1 MLRTSSWHRWYPC
14 SFDNGSTY
22 RSTQH
27 TFGDSNLYLRRLAH
41 DGSLELKIEHRAA
54 APPPPFRLKLVVD
67 DGAATARF
75 TPAERDQQND
85 PTAGRVLAL
94 IAGAPGPLS
103 SAALREKLGVRDQLV
118 ADALRALAD
127 TGQIRRAG
135 RDGWVQRAS

>member
-1 MLRTSSWHRWYPC
+1 LDAPHSTS
-14 SFDNGSTY
+14 T
-22 RSTQH
+22 RST
-27 TFGDSNLYLRRLAH
+27 
-41 DGSLELKIEHRAA
+41 A
-54 APPPPFRLKLVVD
+54 APNQRTRRPARKDPLVL
-67 DGAATARF
+67 T
-75 TPAERDQQND
+75 AERDQQND

-103 SAALREKLGVRDQLV
+103 SAALREKLGVRNQLV